1 MGGDGAMSLNDI
13 LYRDEALAK
22 REAEAGMHHALYWSA
37 LIQKMLFMAD
47 LVPMATDF
55 NAMNGAHYFE
65 FQDPVTGQT
74 YDVRIK
80 PRGEKKP

>member
-1 MGGDGAMSLNDI
+1 MSLNDI

-22 REAEAGMHHALYWSA
+22 REAEAGMHHTMYWASVIRK
-37 LIQKMLFMAD
+37 LLTRAD
-47 LVPMATDF
+47 LTIANRATGM

-65 FQDPVTGQT
+65 LTDPVTGAT

-80 PRGEKKP
+80 PRGKK